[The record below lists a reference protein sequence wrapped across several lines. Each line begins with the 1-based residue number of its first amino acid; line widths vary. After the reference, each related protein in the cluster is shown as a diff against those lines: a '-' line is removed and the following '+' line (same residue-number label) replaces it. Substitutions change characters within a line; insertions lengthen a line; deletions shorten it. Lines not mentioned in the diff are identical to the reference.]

1 MSAALVGV
9 ERDGPVTVLRMTLE
23 PKRNALVTDLRDAL
37 IAAVE
42 GEMASAACRA
52 IVLTGSG
59 ASFCAGGDLDT
70 LPDHDPLAVRA
81 RMQRGQHL
89 IRLLATGPKPVIAAV
104 NGPAHGAGLS
114 IAAAC
119 DLVIAADAARFGAVF
134 MKVGLMGDLGLL
146 WSLPNRVGLSM
157 TKRLLYGGEV
167 LDADAAFAAGLA
179 DQRVADDQ
187 LLPAAIAAAQRLAQ
201 AAPVALALTKA
212 ALARSTGSLEAALA
226 AELDGQTLLFSTD
239 DYLEGRSAFRERR
252 AARFQG
258 R

>member
-1 MSAALVGV
+1 
-9 ERDGPVTVLRMTLE
+9 
-23 PKRNALVTDLRDAL
+23 
-37 IAAVE
+37 
-42 GEMASAACRA
+42 
-52 IVLTGSG
+52 
-59 ASFCAGGDLDT
+59 
-70 LPDHDPLAVRA
+70 
-81 RMQRGQHL
+81 
-89 IRLLATGPKPVIAAV
+89 
-104 NGPAHGAGLS
+104 
-114 IAAAC
+114 
-119 DLVIAADAARFGAVF
+119 
-134 MKVGLMGDLGLL
+134 
-146 WSLPNRVGLSM
+146 M

>member
-1 MSAALVGV
+1 MSGGLVIV
-9 ERDGPVTVLRMTLE
+9 ERDGAVTILRMNLE
-23 PKRNALVTDLRDAL
+23 SKRNALVTELRDAL
-37 IAAVE
+37 IAAIE
-42 GEMASAACRA
+42 QEMTSSACRA

-89 IRLLATGPKPVIAAV
+89 IRLLVTGPKPVIAAV

-119 DLVIAADAARFGAVF
+119 DLVIASDSARFGAVF

-146 WSLPNRVGLSM
+146 WSLPQRVGLSM

-167 LDADAAFAAGLA
+167 LDADAAVAAGLA
-179 DQRVADDQ
+179 DQRETDGE
-187 LLPAAIAAAQRLAQ
+187 LLPAAMRAAQRLAQ

-212 ALARSTGSLEAALA
+212 ALARSTASLDEALS